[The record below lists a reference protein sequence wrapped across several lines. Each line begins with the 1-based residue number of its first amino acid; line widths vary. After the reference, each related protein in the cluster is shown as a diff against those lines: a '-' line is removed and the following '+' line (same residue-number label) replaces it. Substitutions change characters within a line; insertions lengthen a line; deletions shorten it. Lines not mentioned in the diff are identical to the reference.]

1 MSLVARKSKAQIEQE
16 KKQLRYVTQRK
27 KQLKEL
33 YQLTFERNE
42 LSKRIRKL
50 QKEMSGWDR
59 GLMEL

>member
-1 MSLVARKSKAQIEQE
+1 MSQVAGKSKKEKEQE
-16 KKQLRYVTQRK
+16 KKQLRYIAQRK